1 MNNYYTSKG
10 VSIFFCILF
19 MLASVVHARAQSHD
33 VDIVIHLRGV
43 YASKII
49 LLNLSVDKTFKPVEE
64 VQNIKNGE
72 TTKLTVSRDYLPG
85 EFVLRFEYKEKE
97 SSAPYP
103 SERNLF
109 INDQE
114 PELWINPMY
123 CNNADSSY
131 FQKDERENGAFVK
144 FSKENGRQKEKLGLL
159 QNLLMNYDDPGSK
172 FYRQGIR
179 EYEQRR
185 QAYDQWLDTRIS
197 QDKPLFVSRLYC
209 LQFVPKILWKG
220 SENDRVKSMI
230 AHYFDGMDFKD
241 PVLIKT
247 SGLSKWMDTYVNL
260 YGQLCTTAALRDSLF
275 PVAGKTAIE
284 KARQGNPLVYGWM
297 VDYFYRGYET
307 NGITAGMKILEPYLS
322 DSTCLT
328 SKRQEIARRLK
339 GMETL
344 VSGSTAP
351 NIIMKDS
358 DENLFDLNLFKT
370 ECRYILILFWS
381 AGCSHCVETVDLLYP
396 WQQQTGIQQKVQV
409 LAVSLDETETEIR
422 LYKQKIMQLK
432 GWKHLHA
439 KEGVRS
445 KAAADYFVLATPVM
459 VLVDAK
465 TMKIVDIPGTV
476 RELMAI
482 VN

>member
-1 MNNYYTSKG
+1 
-10 VSIFFCILF
+10 
-19 MLASVVHARAQSHD
+19 
-33 VDIVIHLRGV
+33 
-43 YASKII
+43 
-49 LLNLSVDKTFKPVEE
+49 
-64 VQNIKNGE
+64 
-72 TTKLTVSRDYLPG
+72 
-85 EFVLRFEYKEKE
+85 
-97 SSAPYP
+97 
-103 SERNLF
+103 
-109 INDQE
+109 
-114 PELWINPMY
+114 
-123 CNNADSSY
+123 
-131 FQKDERENGAFVK
+131 
-144 FSKENGRQKEKLGLL
+144 
-159 QNLLMNYDDPGSK
+159 
-172 FYRQGIR
+172 
-179 EYEQRR
+179 
-185 QAYDQWLDTRIS
+185 
-197 QDKPLFVSRLYC
+197 
-209 LQFVPKILWKG
+209 
-220 SENDRVKSMI
+220 
-230 AHYFDGMDFKD
+230 
-241 PVLIKT
+241 
-247 SGLSKWMDTYVNL
+247 MDTYVNL